1 MAGRASLAF
10 LGQDDVI
17 LVGNPEV
24 TYFLEKYSAKIPY
37 AKRLDRLTFDTNVLF
52 GGEHSCQ
59 IQKRGDLVSA
69 IYLKVNLPNTITD
82 AILDSIGT
90 LMIDHV
96 ELYYGNQMIE
106 RLHGEYIEI
115 INDVTVPQGKQGT
128 LRGLIGKIY
137 PALSGPLPTPGTY
150 TVPLPFTC
158 LTKGLEP
165 DNLFFKLVLNPSTEF
180 IQSST
185 PYILPVDITLL
196 VEYIYLAAP
205 LKRGVQIYEQVQ
217 RVEYVA
223 PNGCNHVRCL
233 TGFVNPVRE
242 LFVVIQNTT
251 ATGYDYTTDGTTE
264 QLVNLNLKFNG
275 VDRIQ
280 TEIGSAL
287 YLRVLQPLEFHT
299 RVPSRP
305 FYMYSFSIDPET
317 LSPSGQVNMSAIK
330 NQTFEL
336 ILNPSNSAREIRL
349 YAVNYNFIE
358 KGQILFPNTN
368 DAGDFMKFV

>member
-10 LGQDDVI
+10 LGQDDII

-52 GGEHSCQ
+52 GDEHSCQ

-82 AILDSIGT
+82 AVLDSIGT

-96 ELYYGNQMIE
+96 ELYYGNQLIE

-115 INDVTVPQGKQGT
+115 INDVTVPQGKQRT
-128 LRGLIGKIY
+128 LTGLIGKIY
-137 PALSGPLPTPGTY
+137 PQLSGPLPTPGTY

-158 LTKGLEP
+158 LAKGLEP

-223 PNGCNHVRCL
+223 PSGCNHVRCN
-233 TGFVNPVRE
+233 TGFVNPVKE
-242 LFVVIQNTT
+242 LYVVIQNTN

-275 VDRIQ
+275 VDRIP

-317 LSPSGQVNMSAIK
+317 LAPSGQVNMSVIK

-336 ILNPSNSAREIRL
+336 ILNPSNSAREIRI

-368 DAGDFMKFV
+368 DLGDFMKFA